1 MAKGYRKSGAGRQRI
16 WGERGGNIMQR
27 LAADLVC
34 LMAPN
39 PGLLTGPGTNT
50 YILGT
55 AVLTI
60 IDPGPD
66 DPRHL
71 AALLA
76 LIGGRPVSHV
86 LVTHAHRDHSALAPA
101 LARATGAP
109 VCAFG
114 RAGAGRSTTM
124 ARLAAQG
131 LADDGEGLD
140 HTHSPAIALRDGQ
153 VLDTAAGPLRILHIP
168 GHLGD
173 HLAFGRGDAVFV
185 GDTVMAWSSTVVS
198 PPDGD
203 MGQYMASLDRL
214 TGAGAA
220 VLYPGHGGP
229 VTDPAARIAAL
240 AAHRRAREAAILAG
254 LRQGPATIAALTA
267 LVYRDTDAGLWPAA
281 GRNVLA
287 HLIDLSDR
295 SRIKADPVI
304 GPDTVFALI

>member
-16 WGERGGNIMQR
+16 WGEWGDIMQQ

-34 LMAPN
+34 LVAPN
-39 PGLLTGPGTNT
+39 PGPLTGPGTNT

-76 LIGGRPVSHV
+76 VIGGRPVSHV
-86 LVTHAHRDHSALAPA
+86 LVTHAHRDHSALTPA
-101 LARATGAP
+101 LATATGAP

-114 RAGAGRSTTM
+114 RAGAGRSATM

-153 VLDTAAGPLRILHIP
+153 VLDTGAGPLRILHIP

-185 GDTVMAWSSTVVS
+185 GDTVMAWSSTIVS

-214 TGAGAA
+214 AGAGAA
-220 VLYPGHGGP
+220 VLYPGHGSP

-240 AAHRRAREAAILAG
+240 AAHRRGREAAILTA
-254 LRQGPATIAALTA
+254 LSQGPATIAALTA
-267 LVYRDTDAGLWPAA
+267 LVYRDTHATLWPAA
-281 GRNVLA
+281 GRNVMA
-287 HLIDLSDR
+287 HLFDLADR
-295 SRIKADPVI
+295 NRVRADPGT
-304 GPDTVFALI
+304 GPDAPYELI